1 MKILEFKDNH
11 NNNVTIPLFKSF
23 FKSISYPLGNEL
35 PSAQLITNDDQVINV
50 PGTDFKLSTYGGAAI
65 E

>member
-1 MKILEFKDNH
+1 MKLLEFKDIY

-23 FKSISYPLGNEL
+23 FKSVSYPIANEL
-35 PSAQLITNDDQVINV
+35 SLAQLVTNDNRVINV
-50 PGTDFKLSTYGGAAI
+50 PGSDFKLSTFGGAAI

>member
-1 MKILEFKDNH
+1 MKLLEFKDNQ
-11 NNNVTIPLFKSF
+11 NNKVTIPLLKSF

-35 PSAQLITNDDQVINV
+35 PSARLTTNDDQVIHL
-50 PGTDFKLSTYGGAAI
+50 PGTEFKLSTFGGSAI